1 MKFVSKEKPKKAK
14 KKFSKKKIIVITSV
28 VLVAAIVAGV
38 FLLKGKKGK
47 DMANSTVTE
56 AKAEKR
62 DISVSITGTATIA
75 PKDSYSIISLV
86 QGDVISDYFEEGDI
100 VSKDDTLY
108 SIDADDIEKSIQ
120 SAEIQLQ
127 KAKNTYNDAIKTQND
142 LNVKSD
148 ISGAVTK
155 VNVKKGDNVNS
166 GTTIAEINDS
176 SRMKIKLPFNDND
189 VNNIHVGDTATLS
202 IVGTGNTVTG
212 TVSEVASASYV
223 KSGHMLV
230 RDVTVVVYNPMAI
243 TTTDKATA
251 IIGDYACNDSGT
263 FEYYET
269 STITAKT
276 SGKVEELRISEGSTV
291 YNGQVVAV
299 LSSDNISSTISNASL
314 SLRDSE
320 ISLEKMRDSKDKY
333 VITAPISGTV
343 VTKNVKAGDKID
355 NSNASTE
362 LAVIYDMS
370 LLKFE
375 MNVDELDINQVKV
388 GQSVKITADALDSK
402 VYEGTITNVSVNG
415 TTSGGVTTYPI
426 TVEITEFDDE
436 LLPGMNIDAEIV
448 VMEQKDV
455 LSVPVSAV
463 NRGNTVYVKGNKTE
477 ENDMA
482 PEGFKTVQVETGIS
496 NDSFIEI
503 VSGINEGDIVYALS
517 GNSTS
522 ENQMM
527 PGMGGGMPGG
537 MGGGM
542 SGGGGGAPG
551 GGMGGGPGGGG
562 GRGGR

>member
-1 MKFVSKEKPKKAK
+1 MKFISKEKL
-14 KKFSKKKIIVITSV
+14 KKFFTKKKIIVIVAILLV
-28 VLVAAIVAGV
+28 VAILAGIFIV
-38 FLLKGKKGK
+38 KGKKGK
-47 DMANSTVTE
+47 DIGRANVTE

-62 DISVSITGTATIA
+62 DISVSITGTATIE

-100 VSKDDTLY
+100 VNKDDVLY
-108 SIDADDIEKSIQ
+108 NIDADDIEKSIQ

-127 KAKNTYNDAIKTQND
+127 KSKNTYNDAVKTQND

-166 GTTIAEINDS
+166 GTTIAEVNDS
-176 SRMKIKLPFNDND
+176 SKMKIRLPFNNSDAD
-189 VNNIHVGDTATLS
+189 NIHVGNTATLS
-202 IVGTGNTVTG
+202 IVGTGNTVVG

-230 RDVTVVVYNPMAI
+230 RDVTVIVYNPQAI
-243 TTTDKATA
+243 TTSDKATA
-251 IIGDYACNDSGT
+251 IINDYACNDSGT

-291 YNGQVVAV
+291 HNGQVVAV

-314 SLRDSE
+314 NLQDAE

-333 VITAPISGTV
+333 EITAPISGTV

-402 VYEGTITNVSVNG
+402 EYSGVITNVSVNG
-415 TTSGGVTTYPI
+415 TTASGVTTYPI
-426 TVEITEFDDE
+426 TVEITEFDDA

-463 NRGNTVYVKGNKTE
+463 NRGNKVFVKGNKTD
-477 ENDMA
+477 ENDSA
-482 PEGFKTVQVETGIS
+482 PEGFKTVDVETGIS
-496 NDSFIEI
+496 SDDFIEI
-503 VSGINEGDIVYALS
+503 VSGLNEGDVVYALS
-517 GNSTS
+517 GNSNS

-542 SGGGGGAPG
+542 PGGGGAPG
-551 GGMGGGPGGGG
+551 GGGNRSGGPGGGMG
-562 GRGGR
+562 GR

>member
-1 MKFVSKEKPKKAK
+1 MKFISKEKL
-14 KKFSKKKIIVITSV
+14 KKFFTKKKIIVIVAILLV
-28 VLVAAIVAGV
+28 VAILTGIFIV
-38 FLLKGKKGK
+38 KGKKGK
-47 DMANSTVTE
+47 DIGRANVTE

-62 DISVSITGTATIA
+62 DISVSITGTATIE

-100 VSKDDTLY
+100 VNKDDVLY
-108 SIDADDIEKSIQ
+108 NIDADDIEKSIQ

-127 KAKNTYNDAIKTQND
+127 KSKNTYNDAVKTQND

-166 GTTIAEINDS
+166 GTTIAEVNDS
-176 SRMKIKLPFNDND
+176 SKMKIRLPFNNSDAD
-189 VNNIHVGDTATLS
+189 NIHVGNTATLN
-202 IVGTGNTVTG
+202 IVGTGNTVVG

-230 RDVTVVVYNPMAI
+230 RDVTVIVYNPQAI
-243 TTTDKATA
+243 TTSDKATA
-251 IIGDYACNDSGT
+251 IINDYACNDSGT

-291 YNGQVVAV
+291 HNGQVVAV

-314 SLRDSE
+314 NLRDAE

-333 VITAPISGTV
+333 EITAPISGTV

-402 VYEGTITNVSVNG
+402 EYSGVITNVSVNG
-415 TTSGGVTTYPI
+415 TTASGVTTYPI
-426 TVEITEFDDE
+426 TVEITEFDDA

-463 NRGNTVYVKGNKTE
+463 NRGNKVFVKGNKTD
-477 ENDMA
+477 ENDSA
-482 PEGFKTVQVETGIS
+482 PEGFKTVDVETGIS
-496 NDSFIEI
+496 SDDFIEI
-503 VSGINEGDIVYALS
+503 VSGLNEGDVVYALS
-517 GNSTS
+517 GNSNS
-522 ENQMM
+522 ENSMM

-542 SGGGGGAPG
+542 PGGGGGAPSGGGNRSGGPG
-551 GGMGGGPGGGG
+551 GGMGG
-562 GRGGR
+562 R